1 MEVQLWADAL
11 ATAILSM
18 PTRPRLPAARS
29 GCRAERWSIARR
41 RQFSLRNVG
50 YRVLLSWHEAS
61 TESLCQEGTHAL
73 HKKNYYSITDYQRV
87 REKRGRQGGAKPSYM
102 HIASVTHGP
111 LFQIRSP
118 SSTCHPCSASCP
130 SKIRYQVKN
139 GQDCPGGGRKISMPN
154 IGPSIVPIS
163 PIKTVRAR
171 AMRPKLNCKAVAGPL
186 GSV

>member
-1 MEVQLWADAL
+1 VNSRSVSSTSSSRHYRCGAEAFGLVPQKR
-11 ATAILSM
+11 TKHCTKRFTTRS
-18 PTRPRLPAARS
+18 PTISVCARS
-29 GCRAERWSIARR
+29 EDGRVGPSRAICT
-41 RQFSLRNVG
+41 LH
-50 YRVLLSWHEAS
+50 LSHTAP
-61 TESLCQEGTHAL
+61 
-73 HKKNYYSITDYQRV
+73 Y
-87 REKRGRQGGAKPSYM
+87 
-102 HIASVTHGP
+102 
-111 LFQIRSP
+111 FRSENPP